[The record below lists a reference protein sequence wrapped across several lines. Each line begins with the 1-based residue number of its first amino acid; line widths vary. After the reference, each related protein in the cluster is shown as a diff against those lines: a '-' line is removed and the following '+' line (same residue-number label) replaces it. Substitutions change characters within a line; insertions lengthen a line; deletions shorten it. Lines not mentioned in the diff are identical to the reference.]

1 MAEVDCT
8 EALQELYGFL
18 DGVLDDDKRTS
29 IGAHL
34 DECGPCLGI
43 FDFQADLRR
52 VVASKAHDEVPDSL
66 RERIA
71 RMIADAD

>member
-8 EALQELYGFL
+8 EALEELYGFL
-18 DGVLDDDKRTS
+18 DGVLDDDKRAS

-34 DECGPCLGI
+34 DECGPCLGT
-43 FDFQADLRR
+43 FDFEADLRR